1 MNKRTLVIVC
11 LFFIAGT
18 GGYTVAQRGGGGR
31 QSPMAKLMNDLQQAT
46 PRATLSDDQ
55 NSKLQADIATL
66 KDAQQARRQ
75 GNRSIKTRCNQ
86 FSMTSMTLWIVV
98 RSNKQIRSNWIRTS
112 LRFNRFSINPP
123 LSYSQLAMRGCRRR
137 RGSPVF
143 SAIMLAL
150 LHRLFQFFLVIGEQ
164 SMNLAVRFSAD
175 RMNLRA

>member
-75 GNRSIKTRCNQ
+75 GQSVDQDKVQSVFNDIHD
-86 FSMTSMTLWIVV
+86 IVD
-98 RSNKQIRSNWIRTS
+98 SGAFQQADQKQLDQDFTAIQ
-112 LRFNRFSINPP
+112 P
-123 LSYSQLAMRGCRRR
+123 LQ
-137 RGSPVF
+137 
-143 SAIMLAL
+143 
-150 LHRLFQFFLVIGEQ
+150 H
-164 SMNLAVRFSAD
+164 
-175 RMNLRA
+175 